1 MTIQASMA
9 NVLLERPS
17 SPVTSSQPHPSEAI
31 AASALTSSAHASIP
45 ETSHPLPYCAMH
57 QAELLSLQAEADALL
72 HHLQALRQ
80 E

>member
-17 SPVTSSQPHPSEAI
+17 SPVTSSQPRPSEAI
-31 AASALTSSAHASIP
+31 AASALTSSACASIP
-45 ETSHPLPYCAMH
+45 ATSPLPYCAMH

-72 HHLQALRQ
+72 HHLQTLSQ

>member
-1 MTIQASMA
+1 MA

-45 ETSHPLPYCAMH
+45 ETSHLPYCAMH